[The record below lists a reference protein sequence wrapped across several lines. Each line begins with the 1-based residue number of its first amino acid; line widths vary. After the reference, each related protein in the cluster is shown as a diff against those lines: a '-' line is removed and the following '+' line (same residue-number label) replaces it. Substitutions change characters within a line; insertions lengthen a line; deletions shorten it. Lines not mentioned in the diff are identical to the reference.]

1 MANNI
6 FNNKTKNCSVTS
18 TNDRINQSLHYIFEN
33 DTITLTCNSGY
44 TWNPYITN
52 PRLRLIKD
60 KEVKTYNPTINNDN
74 TIATF
79 TINENWINNTNINL
93 FGVPSAIVSGVP
105 ITYNLNNCTISPQ
118 PEYYSSANTFVMS
131 INTGYELT
139 TPPILRYTD
148 INNEI
153 HSVNFTLSDNVYSLD
168 TASINPDL
176 LASVSIEIVASA
188 TAIIRPLINNLP
200 NTLTMN
206 PTVNNVSYGETI
218 TFSVNVADSVILDN
232 LFIII
237 DDVKTT
243 LHSIDDIYSFTF
255 NNINSDSI
263 ISINADVTEK
273 IAVNYNLTRCT
284 VEPHITYY
292 NGENNFYFTFTTD
305 ENCIFA
311 TPPQIQLTPV
321 HTITAT
327 KESDTVYKAYFYL
340 SSVEIDN
347 LTSISVVATAILDE
361 NAVTNKYGIV
371 SVFKVNKTIMRDVMQ
386 KRFYR
391 GSISTLENTDLA
403 QFITS
408 LKWCFIDVESI
419 TSSNIVLGFSDT
431 QVEAPLILDDDIEL
445 DLGTFTISGIY
456 GTNLDINL
464 VESIKVTLPFIN
476 DVILPNIY
484 INKSIH
490 IKYLVNV
497 ITGNC
502 KAFIFD
508 VIDDVDVLI
517 ASYDGNL
524 SLDVPY
530 IFNSGYMQAKN
541 NNNGISTNSNLF
553 NVSPK
558 IIVSEY
564 EKTGDNIFITD
575 KYNQIKNET
584 GYFRV
589 DKIELKS
596 NCLSTEK
603 SMIENLLKSGVYI

>member
-1 MANNI
+1 MATNI
-6 FNNKTKNCSVTS
+6 FNNKTVNCSVTS
-18 TNDRINQSLHYIFEN
+18 TNDRINQSNHYIFEN
-33 DTITLTCNSGY
+33 DTITVTCNNGY
-44 TWNPYITN
+44 TWNPYITK
-52 PRLRLIKD
+52 PRLLLTKGT
-60 KEVKTYNPTINNDN
+60 ESKTYYSTLNDDN
-74 TIATF
+74 SIATF
-79 TINENWINNTNINL
+79 TIMENWVNNTTINL
-93 FGVPSAIVSGVP
+93 FGKPSAIVSGVP

-118 PEYYSSANTFVMS
+118 LEYYNSTNTFVMS

-153 HSVNFTLSDNVYSLD
+153 HSVNFTLYEDVYTLD
-168 TASINPDL
+168 TTSIHSDL
-176 LASVSIEIVASA
+176 MASVSIEIIASA

-200 NTLTMN
+200 DTITMN
-206 PTVNNVSYGETI
+206 PTINNVSYGETI
-218 TFSVNVADSVILDN
+218 TFSVNVSDSVILN
-232 LFIII
+232 NVFIII
-237 DDVKTT
+237 DGVETT
-243 LHSIDDIYSFTF
+243 IHSVDDSYSFTF
-255 NNINSDSI
+255 NNINSDSV
-263 ISINADVTEK
+263 ISIGADVTNK
-273 IAVNYNLTRCT
+273 IVINYNLTKCT
-284 VEPHITYY
+284 VNPHNTYY
-292 NGENNFYFTFTTD
+292 NGENNFYFTFSAD

-311 TPPQIQLTPV
+311 TPPQIQLTPA

-327 KESDTVYKAYFYL
+327 RESDTVYKAYFYL
-340 SSVEIDN
+340 STSEIDN
-347 LTSISVVATAILDE
+347 LTSISVVATAILDD
-361 NAVTNKYGIV
+361 NAITNKYGIV
-371 SVFKVNKTIMRDVMQ
+371 SVFKVNKNIMRDVMR
-386 KRFYR
+386 KRFYK
-391 GSISTLENTDLA
+391 GTIASLENTDLA

-419 TSSNIVLGFSDT
+419 TSSNIILGFSDI
-431 QVEAPLILDDDIEL
+431 QVQAPLILDDDIDL

-558 IIVSEY
+558 IIISEY

-584 GYFRV
+584 GYFKV
-589 DKIELKS
+589 DKVELKS

-603 SMIENLLKSGVYI
+603 TMIESLLKTGVYM

>member
-1 MANNI
+1 MATNI
-6 FNNKTKNCSVTS
+6 FNNKTENCSVTS
-18 TNDRINQSLHYIFEN
+18 TDDRINQSNHYIFKD
-33 DTITLTCNSGY
+33 DTITVTCNSGY
-44 TWNPYITN
+44 TWNPYNTR
-52 PRLRLIKD
+52 PRLLLNNGTNS
-60 KEVKTYNPTINNDN
+60 KTYYPTLSNDD
-74 TIATF
+74 TVATF
-79 TINENWINNTNINL
+79 TITENWVSNTNINL
-93 FGVPSAIVSGVP
+93 FGKPSAIASGVP

-118 PEYYSSANTFVMS
+118 PQYYNSAITFVMS
-131 INTGYELT
+131 LNTGYELT
-139 TPPILRYTD
+139 THPILRYTD
-148 INNEI
+148 VNNEI
-153 HSVNFTLSDNVYSLD
+153 HSVNFTLSNDVYSLD
-168 TASINPDL
+168 TTSIHSDL
-176 LASVSIEIVASA
+176 LASISIEIVASA

-200 NTLTMN
+200 NTITMN

-218 TFSVNVADSVILDN
+218 TFSLNVADSVILN
-232 LFIII
+232 NVFIII
-237 DDVKTT
+237 DGVKTT
-243 LHSIDDIYSFTF
+243 LDSAGDSYSFTF
-255 NNINSDSI
+255 NNINSDSV
-263 ISINADVTEK
+263 ISIGADVTDK
-273 IAVNYNLTRCT
+273 IVINYNLSRCT
-284 VEPHITYY
+284 VEPHNTYY
-292 NGENNFYFTFTTD
+292 NGENNFYFTFTAD
-305 ENCIFA
+305 VNCIFA
-311 TPPQIQLTPV
+311 TPPQIQLTPLN
-321 HTITAT
+321 TITAT
-327 KESDTVYKAYFYL
+327 RESDTVYKAYFYL
-340 SSVEIDN
+340 SSYEIEN

-371 SVFKVNKTIMRDVMQ
+371 SVFKVNKTIMRDVMR

-391 GSISTLENTDLA
+391 GTISALENTDLA

-408 LKWCFIDVESI
+408 LKWCFIDVES
-419 TSSNIVLGFSDT
+419 TTFSNIVLGFSDT
-431 QVEAPLILDDDIEL
+431 QVQAPLILDDDIEL

-502 KAFIFD
+502 KAFIYD
-508 VIDDVDVLI
+508 VIDDVDILI

-589 DKIELKS
+589 DKVELKS
-596 NCLSTEK
+596 NCLSAEK

>member
-1 MANNI
+1 MAGNV
-6 FNNKTKNCSVTS
+6 FDNKTVNCSVTS
-18 TNDRINQSLHYIFEN
+18 TNDRINQSNHYIFEG
-33 DTITLTCNSGY
+33 DIITVTCDNGY
-44 TWNPYITN
+44 TWNPYITK
-52 PRLRLIKD
+52 PRLLLSKGT
-60 KEVKTYNPTINNDN
+60 ESKTYYPNLNDDN
-74 TIATF
+74 SIATY
-79 TINENWINNTNINL
+79 TIQENWVSNTKINL
-93 FGVPSAIVSGVP
+93 YGKPSAIVSGVP
-105 ITYNLNNCTISPQ
+105 ITYNINNCTISPQ
-118 PEYYSSANTFVMS
+118 PEYYNSANTFVMS
-131 INTGYELT
+131 VNTGYELT

-148 INNEI
+148 VNNEI
-153 HSVNFTLSDNVYSLD
+153 HSVNFSLSNDVYSLD
-168 TASINPDL
+168 TTSIHSDL
-176 LASVSIEIVASA
+176 LASISIEIVASA

-200 NTLTMN
+200 NTITMN
-206 PTVNNVSYGETI
+206 PTINNVSYGETI

-232 LFIII
+232 IFIII
-237 DDVKTT
+237 DGVKNT
-243 LHSIDDIYSFTF
+243 LHSVDDIYSFTF
-255 NNINSDSI
+255 NNINSDSV
-263 ISINADVTEK
+263 ISINADVTNK
-273 IAVNYNLTRCT
+273 IVINYNLTKCT
-284 VEPHITYY
+284 VNPHNTYY
-292 NGENNFYFTFTTD
+292 NGENDFYFTFTAD

-311 TPPQIQLTPV
+311 TPPKIQLTPMQ
-321 HTITAT
+321 TITAT

-340 SSVEIDN
+340 SSVDIEN
-347 LTSISVVATAILDE
+347 LTSISVIATAILDD

-371 SVFKVNKTIMRDVMQ
+371 SVFKVNKTIMRDVMR
-386 KRFYR
+386 KRFYK
-391 GSISTLENTDLA
+391 GTISTLENTDLA

-408 LKWCFIDVESI
+408 LKWCFIDVDSI
-419 TSSNIVLGFSDT
+419 TSSNIILGFSDT
-431 QVEAPLILDDDIEL
+431 QVQAPLILDDDIEL

-464 VESIKVTLPFIN
+464 IESIKVTLPFIN

-502 KAFIFD
+502 KAFIYD

-524 SLDVPY
+524 SLDIPY

-584 GYFRV
+584 GYFRI

-603 SMIENLLKSGVYI
+603 TMIESLLKTGVYM

>member
-1 MANNI
+1 MSTNI
-6 FNNKTKNCSVTS
+6 FKNKTENCSVTS
-18 TNDRINQSLHYIFEN
+18 TNDRINQSNHYIFAD

-44 TWNPYITN
+44 TWNPYNTK
-52 PRLRLIKD
+52 PRLSLND
-60 KEVKTYNPTINNDN
+60 GSNNKTYYPTLSNDD
-74 TIATF
+74 TVATF
-79 TINENWINNTNINL
+79 TIEEDWISSTTINL
-93 FGVPSAIVSGVP
+93 FGKPSVKASGVP
-105 ITYNLNNCTISPQ
+105 ITYNLDNCTISPQ
-118 PEYYSSANTFVMS
+118 PQDYINVDTFVMS
-131 INTGYELT
+131 VNTGYELT

-148 INNEI
+148 VNSEV
-153 HSVNFTLSDNVYSLD
+153 HSVNFTLSNDVYSLD
-168 TASINPDL
+168 TTSIHSDL

-200 NTLTMN
+200 NTITMN
-206 PTVNNVSYGETI
+206 PTVNNVGYGETI
-218 TFSVNVADSVILDN
+218 TFSINVADSVILNDV
-232 LFIII
+232 FIVV
-237 DDVKTT
+237 DGKQTT
-243 LHSIDDIYSFTF
+243 LHSVDDSYSFTF
-255 NNINSDSI
+255 NNINSDSVV
-263 ISINADVTEK
+263 SIGADVIDK
-273 IAVNYNLTRCT
+273 IAINYNLTRCT
-284 VEPHITYY
+284 VDPHNTYY
-292 NGENNFYFTFTTD
+292 NGENDFYFTFIAN

-311 TPPQIQLTPV
+311 TPPQIQLTPM

-327 KESDTVYKAYFYL
+327 RESDTVYKALFYL
-340 SSVEIDN
+340 STTEIDN

-371 SVFKVNKTIMRDVMQ
+371 SVFKVNKAIMRDVMR

-431 QVEAPLILDDDIEL
+431 QVQAPLILDDDIEL
-445 DLGTFTISGIY
+445 DLGTFNISGIY

-502 KAFIFD
+502 KAFIYD
-508 VIDDVDVLI
+508 VINDVDMLI

-524 SLDVPY
+524 STDVPY

-564 EKTGDNIFITD
+564 EKTGDTIFMTD
-575 KYNQIKNET
+575 KYSQIKNEV

-589 DKIELKS
+589 DKVELKS

-603 SMIENLLKSGVYI
+603 TLIESLLKTGVYM